1 MTDFRPH
8 RNRIAAA
15 FDTATERW
23 LKHQPPADAET
34 MARIRAGE
42 LRPENP
48 RATWAAVAK
57 LAAFQPDER
66 HLDIGCGAALL
77 TIPQLRAAQT
87 AYFGLDVSKRTLAVV
102 DERGAGL
109 FRGLCAADGANIPFA
124 DGTFSLVTAV
134 GVSEFLPPPYL
145 FSVLKEVKRV
155 LAPGGR
161 LVMDFL
167 DGTTSGAEHSR
178 QLEAARGLNVFIPTY
193 AEIDRLI
200 ADAGLILSRSVTVE
214 RRLVQRIARGFGE

>member
-1 MTDFRPH
+1 MTDFNTH
-8 RNRIAAA
+8 RNKIAAA

-23 LKHQPPADAET
+23 LNRQPPADAET

-87 AYFGLDVSKRTLAVV
+87 AYFGLDVSTRTLAVAA
-102 DERGAGL
+102 ERGAGL
-109 FRGLCAADGANIPFA
+109 FRGLCAADGARIPFA

-134 GVSEFLPPPYL
+134 GVSEFLPTEYL
-145 FSVLKEVKRV
+145 LSVLKETKRI
-155 LAPGGR
+155 LAFGGR
-161 LVMDFL
+161 LVIDFL

-178 QLEAARGLNVFIPTY
+178 QLEAARGLEILTHSY
-193 AEIDRLI
+193 ADV
-200 ADAGLILSRSVTVE
+200 DALAAASGLVVTRSVTIE
-214 RRLVQRIARGFGE
+214 RRVVHRLMRGF